1 MFQQSLNNFH
11 DHMLHLQMI
20 APPPPPATSVPSTGD
35 GRIDA
40 PQAQHPSQVP
50 RNQNPLGDAEMSV
63 LRECQSESFWYRS
76 LPLSGLLAAGTHF
89 AVQQGIMRPNPNYG
103 ARPKVILGVIVGYFV
118 GKFSYADACADKFLV
133 QAPDSD
139 IAEAVR
145 QRRGLPL
152 RHPERAA
159 ERQKERELHEQQ
171 WQQPQQQLGNNG
183 APARNMREA
192 QLRQQQQWAQQHVQE
207 QQQLQQQREAEG
219 QLGAG
224 LQPGESYDELRK
236 RNRMT
241 PGYQAGAMPNVPAS
255 ADPQQQGESS
265 LFQQLNIP
273 PPPPYNPPPASSRQG
288 GSSNKYGDE
297 GFE

>member
-1 MFQQSLNNFH
+1 MVFACVLN
-11 DHMLHLQMI
+11 
-20 APPPPPATSVPSTGD
+20 
-35 GRIDA
+35 
-40 PQAQHPSQVP
+40 
-50 RNQNPLGDAEMSV
+50 
-63 LRECQSESFWYRS
+63 
-76 LPLSGLLAAGTHF
+76 
-89 AVQQGIMRPNPNYG
+89 
-103 ARPKVILGVIVGYFV
+103 
-118 GKFSYADACADKFLV
+118 KFD

-171 WQQPQQQLGNNG
+171 MLQQPQQQQMGNNG

-207 QQQLQQQREAEG
+207 QQQLQQQQADEG
-219 QLGAG
+219 QLAAG

-241 PGYQAGAMPNVPAS
+241 PGYQAGTSPNRLAS
-255 ADPQQQGESS
+255 AEVSWQYQIS
-265 LFQQLNIP
+265 
-273 PPPPYNPPPASSRQG
+273 
-288 GSSNKYGDE
+288 
-297 GFE
+297 

>member
-1 MFQQSLNNFH
+1 
-11 DHMLHLQMI
+11 MI
-20 APPPPPATSVPSTGD
+20 APPPPPAASAPGTGD
-35 GRIDA
+35 GRFDA
-40 PQAQHPSQVP
+40 PQAVHPAQVP
-50 RNQNPLGDAEMSV
+50 RHAQNPLGEVEMGV

-103 ARPKVILGVIVGYFV
+103 ARPKVILGVIVGYFL

-145 QRRGLPL
+145 ERRGLPL
-152 RHPERAA
+152 RHPGRAA
-159 ERQKERELHEQQ
+159 ERQKQRELEEQQ
-171 WQQPQQQLGNNG
+171 WQQPQQQPGNNG

-207 QQQLQQQREAEG
+207 QQQLQQQRDAEA
-219 QLGAG
+219 QVAA
-224 LQPGESYDELRK
+224 GESYDELRK
-236 RNRMT
+236 RNRTT
-241 PGYQAGAMPNVPAS
+241 PGYSVAPSQAGLPAH
-255 ADPQQQGESS
+255 PTEEST

-273 PPPPYNPPPASSRQG
+273 PPVPSAPPAPPRQG
-288 GSSNKYGDE
+288 NTSNKYGDE

>member
-1 MFQQSLNNFH
+1 MVPGPRYFVQ
-11 DHMLHLQMI
+11 LHTMC
-20 APPPPPATSVPSTGD
+20 SNC
-35 GRIDA
+35 
-40 PQAQHPSQVP
+40 SQ
-50 RNQNPLGDAEMSV
+50 
-63 LRECQSESFWYRS
+63 
-76 LPLSGLLAAGTHF
+76 
-89 AVQQGIMRPNPNYG
+89 
-103 ARPKVILGVIVGYFV
+103 VILGVIVGYFV

-159 ERQKERELHEQQ
+159 ERQKQRELEEQQ

-192 QLRQQQQWAQQHVQE
+192 QLRQQQQWAQQ
-207 QQQLQQQREAEG
+207 QLQHQGEAEI
-219 QLGAG
+219 QLGG
-224 LQPGESYDELRK
+224 GESYDELRK

-241 PGYQAGAMPNVPAS
+241 PGYQVAPPPA
-255 ADPQQQGESS
+255 APQQDESS
-265 LFQQLNIP
+265 VFQQLNIP
-273 PPPPYNPPPASSRQG
+273 PPPPPVASHPPSSSRQG
-288 GSSNKYGDE
+288 GSTNKYGDE

>member
-1 MFQQSLNNFH
+1 MLMPVQINFW
-11 DHMLHLQMI
+11 
-20 APPPPPATSVPSTGD
+20 S
-35 GRIDA
+35 R
-40 PQAQHPSQVP
+40 
-50 RNQNPLGDAEMSV
+50 LGSMMSASV
-63 LRECQSESFWYRS
+63 LIK
-76 LPLSGLLAAGTHF
+76 H
-89 AVQQGIMRPNPNYG
+89 
-103 ARPKVILGVIVGYFV
+103 
-118 GKFSYADACADKFLV
+118 D

-241 PGYQAGAMPNVPAS
+241 PGYQAGTMPNVPAS
-255 ADPQQQGESS
+255 ADPQQQVGLQCQIS
-265 LFQQLNIP
+265 
-273 PPPPYNPPPASSRQG
+273 
-288 GSSNKYGDE
+288 
-297 GFE
+297 

>member
-1 MFQQSLNNFH
+1 
-11 DHMLHLQMI
+11 MI
-20 APPPPPATSVPSTGD
+20 APPPPPATSVPSTGE
-35 GRIDA
+35 GRFDA
-40 PQAQHPSQVP
+40 PQAPHPSQVP
-50 RNQNPLGDAEMSV
+50 RHAQNQLGDAEMNV

-76 LPLSGLLAAGTHF
+76 LPLSGLLAAGAHF
-89 AVQQGIMRPNPNYG
+89 ACKQGILRPNPNYG

-152 RHPERAA
+152 KHPERAA
-159 ERQKERELHEQQ
+159 ERQKQRELEEQQ

-207 QQQLQQQREAEG
+207 QQQLQQQGDAET
-219 QLGAG
+219 QLGG
-224 LQPGESYDELRK
+224 GESYDELRK

-241 PGYQAGAMPNVPAS
+241 PGYQVAPPPPA
-255 ADPQQQGESS
+255 PQQDESS

-273 PPPPYNPPPASSRQG
+273 PPPPPVASHPPSSSSQ
-288 GSSNKYGDE
+288 GSSTNKYGDE